1 MPGIMTVLL
10 VQYRVDLR
18 SFFLIAV
25 KLSIGYIIERKHT
38 PLSRLS
44 LALRPVASLR
54 AWISGTVLC
63 THTSCYGHC
72 MIYGYRVPGYR
83 YVWYEGWYPYKPVP
97 GYGTARKVLIT
108 LAHTST
114 ESTFRIDRVCV
125 RSCPTK

>member
-18 SFFLIAV
+18 SFFLIFAV

-54 AWISGTVLC
+54 AWISGTVNLVLRALYDIWVPG
-63 THTSCYGHC
+63 T
-72 MIYGYRVPGYR
+72 RVP
-83 YVWYEGWYPYKPVP
+83 V
-97 GYGTARKVLIT
+97 
-108 LAHTST
+108 
-114 ESTFRIDRVCV
+114 RVV
-125 RSCPTK
+125 RGMVSV